1 MSDGRLSVVRR
12 LSECQGGKA
21 NFVRGYNGDMKKIE
35 ESGAAQNEGV
45 RRTIVDAANNLF
57 YQRGYNQT
65 SFTDI
70 AEAANIPRGN
80 FYYYFKSKDDILGA
94 VIDARAER
102 IREMLA
108 SWDAQVKDPAQ
119 RLNRFAQMVRNSEK
133 EVVRYGCPMG
143 SLNIELGKA
152 QPVLKAKAKKMFDLF
167 RDWLATQIAALG
179 HKNATELALSLLG
192 RAQGIAVIA
201 HVYADRN
208 YLRHQLNELDAWIA
222 ALKK

>member
-1 MSDGRLSVVRR
+1 
-12 LSECQGGKA
+12 
-21 NFVRGYNGDMKKIE
+21 MKKTE
-35 ESGAAQNEGV
+35 ESAAVQNEGA
-45 RRTIVDAANNLF
+45 RRTIVDAANTLF

-70 AEAANIPRGN
+70 AAAAAVPRGN
-80 FYYYFKSKDDILGA
+80 FYYYFKSKDEILGA
-94 VIDARAER
+94 VIDARTDR

-108 SWDAQVKDPAQ
+108 SWDAEINDPGQ

-152 QPVLKAKAKKMFDLF
+152 QPQLKAKAKKMFDLF
-167 RDWLATQIAALG
+167 RDWLAKQIAALG
-179 HKNATELALSLLG
+179 HQDATELALSLLG

-201 HVYADRN
+201 HVYGDRA
-208 YLRHQLNELDAWIA
+208 YLRRQLEELDIWIN